1 MDGTA
6 AAGAQTP
13 AEMSAF
19 GVVANVRSET
29 AQGEGGLDIRRGL
42 RHFSGGAKV
51 WVLPPQWGDGGEKLF
66 VVGRHRG
73 NRTSYIRIVIE
84 SRHLENFR
92 VRGIYSP
99 ALLRAMTRPGRG
111 ERDYPGHPLW
121 RDREAAERF
130 AAARNV
136 EKMQAVSPEG
146 ITLAWVPN
154 PPPLDLDAKGRIWHL
169 AHLNNRRALYSPLE
183 PPEEPVL

>member
-1 MDGTA
+1 MDGATGTEA
-6 AAGAQTP
+6 RTP
-13 AEMSAF
+13 AELSAF

-29 AQGEGGLDIRRGL
+29 AQGDYGLDIRRGL

-51 WVLPPQWGDGGEKLF
+51 WVLPPQWGDGGDKVF

-111 ERDYPGHPLW
+111 DRDYPVQPLW
-121 RDREAAERF
+121 RDREEAERF

-136 EKMQAVSPEG
+136 EKLPAVSTEG
-146 ITLAWVPN
+146 VTLAWVPN
-154 PPPLDLDAKGRIWHL
+154 PPPMELDAKGCVWYL
-169 AHLNNRRALYSPLE
+169 AHLNNSRALYSSLA
-183 PPEEPVL
+183 PPEEPAL